1 MTHKL
6 YEYLDTVHSPYE
18 AFVFDTAQG
27 NFPVHKHW
35 HYFLEMI
42 YAFEGSFRAVCD
54 GKEYL
59 VSEGD
64 LLLCHSQS
72 MHEFYAAT
80 DPETG
85 EEKHAVYGVIQC
97 DLNQLKTIHSYVPR
111 FRYVL
116 RAAKQSPDMQI
127 LFRKDELR
135 GIEVRE
141 LFSACIRE
149 RKQQDYGYDM
159 LLNMYI
165 SGLLTHILRL
175 WRSRG
180 FDPGMVSIPQ
190 VSGMGLEQVVEYID
204 AHSNEHL
211 KVQELAQLCDMS
223 YSYFAKCFHE
233 YYGMSC
239 KDYIEYIK
247 ISKAEDLVLF
257 TNYDLKQISQ
267 EIGYSDCSHFIKE
280 YRKHKGITPK
290 QHRMQVR
297 AKKQTKN
304 TSKKE

>member
-18 AFVFDTAQG
+18 AFSFDTAQG
-27 NFPVHKHW
+27 KFPVHKHW
-35 HYFLEMI
+35 HYFVELI
-42 YAFEGSFRAVCD
+42 YAYEGSFCAVCD

-59 VSEGD
+59 VREGD
-64 LLLCHSQS
+64 LLLCHSQT
-72 MHEFYAAT
+72 MHEFFAAK

-85 EEKHAVYGVIQC
+85 EELRAVYGVIQC
-97 DLNQLKTIHSYVPR
+97 DLNQLKSIHSYVPR
-111 FRYVL
+111 FPYVL

-127 LFRKDELR
+127 LFRQEEME
-135 GIEVRE
+135 GIAIKEV
-141 LFSACIRE
+141 FNACIRE
-149 RKQQDYGYDM
+149 RRNQGYGYDM

-165 SGLLTHILRL
+165 SSLLTFILRH
-175 WRSRG
+175 WCSKG
-180 FDPGMVSIPQ
+180 FDPGAVNVPQ
-190 VSGMGLEQVVEYID
+190 VSGMGLEQIVEYID

-211 KVQELAQLCDMS
+211 RVQDLASLCGMS

-247 ISKAEDLVLF
+247 VSKAEDLVLF

-290 QHRMQVR
+290 QHRMQAR
-297 AKKQTKN
+297 GKKR
-304 TSKKE
+304 